1 MSKKD
6 CGRLEDLATSLTV
19 TPDTNLDDKEFVAL
33 AVTDSEHTVA
43 LFSML
48 RGTLVN
54 LGAGDFPRWDEHGK
68 TVTFLAPGNIVRR
81 YNGTMLDDVALP
93 DTGEILDMQ
102 PYQDLLVYAA
112 VAGNDVVASAF
123 NLQTRHTVRRMV
135 VSNLRASRAEI
146 CYNRILFKGFT
157 RKDHNIGT
165 CIVNLASG
173 RTHSV
178 RDACALT
185 PEGYLPSTSGMTP
198 RVCIEGSPLPLSVS
212 QSKDEYFS
220 FYSVPNKGDKIIG
233 GILGGGMYVLT
244 LNTLSL
250 GEQGIPAENEVS
262 REQVSWLA
270 DGRSVV
276 YADSGYPH
284 STLCWYDVQNA
295 ELVAKIP
302 FPEHVCRIAAQPGL
316 ERFLEEKDRIKMYRN
331 EGDC

>member
-1 MSKKD
+1 MSKED

-19 TPDTNLDDKEFVAL
+19 TPDANLDDKEFVAL

-68 TVTFLAPGNIVRR
+68 TVAFLAPGNIVRR

-112 VAGNDVVASAF
+112 AAGNDVVAAAF
-123 NLQTRHTVRRMV
+123 NLQTRHAVKRIV
-135 VSNLRASRAEI
+135 VNKLHAFSADI
-146 CYNRILFKGFT
+146 CYNRVLFNAFE
-157 RKDHNIGT
+157 RKHHHVGS

-173 RTHSV
+173 KIYNV
-178 RDACALT
+178 PEACALT
-185 PEGYLPSTSGMTP
+185 PEGYLPRVSGMTP
-198 RVCIEGSPLPLSVS
+198 KVCTEGLPLPLMVS
-212 QSKDEYFS
+212 QSNEECFS
-220 FYSVPNKGDKIIG
+220 FYRVPMKGDKIIG
-233 GILGGGMYVLT
+233 GMLGGGLYVLT
-244 LNTLSL
+244 LNTPSL
-250 GEQGIPAENEVS
+250 GEQGMPAENDVS
-262 REQVSWLA
+262 REQVSWLQ

-276 YADSGYPH
+276 FADSGYPH

-316 ERFLEEKDRIKMYRN
+316 ERYLEEKDRIKLLED
-331 EGDC
+331 EGE